1 MGDVLRHPA
10 LDRDSP
16 TRHEVAGSKGVILVV
31 EDNVLTRCTT
41 AAYLREVGYR
51 IIEAGNAA
59 AAISVLSSGTHVD
72 LVFSDI
78 YMPGELNGH
87 GLAQW
92 AAQHH
97 PEVPVLLTS
106 AAPWEVNVSAE
117 RRRDLLVKPYHLA
130 DVEHQIE
137 ALL

>member
-1 MGDVLRHPA
+1 M
-10 LDRDSP
+10 
-16 TRHEVAGSKGVILVV
+16 V
-31 EDNVLTRCTT
+31 EDNALTRCTT

-51 IIEAGNAA
+51 VIEAGNAA
-59 AAISVLSSGTHVD
+59 EAISVLSSGTHVD

-87 GLAQW
+87 VLAQW
-92 AAQHH
+92 IAQHH

-117 RRRDLLVKPYHLA
+117 RRRDLIVKPYHLA
-130 DVEHQIE
+130 DVERQIE